1 MRVMIISRRSKATR
15 RGKAESVAAPA
26 SIGEMFESNDRS
38 PRGDWPHYFER
49 IRFLPKNNSRSLP
62 AGKFD
67 HNCNYL
73 TASIWD
79 AAANRQ

>member
-1 MRVMIISRRSKATR
+1 MIA
-15 RGKAESVAAPA
+15 
-26 SIGEMFESNDRS
+26 S

-79 AAANRQ
+79 AAANRQQ